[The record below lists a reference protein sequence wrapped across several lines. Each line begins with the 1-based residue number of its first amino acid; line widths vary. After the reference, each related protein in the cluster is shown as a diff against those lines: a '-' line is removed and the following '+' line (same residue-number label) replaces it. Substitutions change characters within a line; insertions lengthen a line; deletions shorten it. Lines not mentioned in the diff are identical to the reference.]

1 MSIRQQ
7 SARSRNHHS
16 YYESDAEGSEDAFKV
31 EERSSASEVDQE
43 TSAEESESS
52 DDDEEDATRPSSKT
66 SQRNEVEFQISSAHK
81 KNVVS
86 NFIELYKQEA
96 FDLLIS
102 EVGKY
107 PDFYSLALF
116 GIKHFTHLKGITK
129 ASWHKIVSS
138 LRVVAPDICEEL
150 TWETWRSIRLRYR
163 YRSCPRLIKNKIP
176 YLNELEKGKGSR
188 IKPLASYGD
197 DAVILFL
204 NEVQNYPQFYRHT
217 VAKVYS
223 ADKLRTEE
231 AKQIWKKILAVM
243 RENYPGV
250 KEQAVWSC
258 WRTCRRNYR
267 NPNDVKVGR
276 FKEHLRF
283 LHKMTEMKKLER
295 TEQPNNKTAIHHQ
308 SLRLKYGL
316 GALDLMLQEIG
327 KYPEVYTVYMPSMV
341 FVDDL
346 PEDGQKA
353 FRKVLSVMRETYKDV
368 PEDMAWKTWRKF
380 REKYHTKNCPKRY
393 IGKVKYL
400 DEWRTKRTI
409 TNEISTVHYNLH
421 TYEAEEIE
429 KIGTELLKNRS
440 SFVSTMDS
448 FMLNNSRRAALH
460 LIKGVSKHRDF
471 YYLRLANHTT
481 PDTLKK
487 DSKELWTM
495 IVEELKK
502 KFPSV
507 DDLEAYKAWRS
518 LRMGYHMS
526 QCPKNWRGKAP
537 FLDEFNPNPRGVSR
551 TKRRKTDNLSTSE
564 SENEEI
570 CSTSSEGDRPPKA
583 KKRKI
588 VKSSKYRKRKME
600 YSDSEDDDQGKSD
613 YIIDESVDY
622 DSGELHPA
630 DKDNTDEPDDNT
642 DEPDG
647 GLNFHTLAH
656 ERYDF
661 ETKLR
666 NYWNGIHVS
675 EEACVALRRRILT
688 IIHNLY
694 DLIGE

>member
-564 SENEEI
+564 SEN
-570 CSTSSEGDRPPKA
+570 
-583 KKRKI
+583 
-588 VKSSKYRKRKME
+588 
-600 YSDSEDDDQGKSD
+600 DDQGKSD